1 MKHILLLLA
10 YLFSV
15 HTSALAQQN
24 PRKILWLNG
33 PSPTSNQWTRA
44 KTSATQSG
52 YQYVSVSEHPYDSNP
67 FANSIP
73 DWATIFNQKLE
84 TEGHSNVVGIGH
96 DAGGLVLRYMGM
108 TQQNN
113 RLSAMILDGVPNQG
127 GRIFTK
133 LLPISQGFP
142 SEAQQVTRSLLDL
155 RTQAQNCVGCRMI
168 EATQRWFDV
177 FALPQSMSY
186 YDQIRPGKPTI
197 TNLETPNIP
206 FAVIWGNEDE
216 ADALT
221 LTRVIGSWHN
231 SGLFG
236 EDNEYLDC
244 YHKELEQRLKD
255 AKDNHLIGMLRS
267 VATYAGAASRIQ
279 GSPANIG
286 SYLEATLNA
295 LASAIRAERD
305 LAKEMREMFECELIH
320 QALNTKWNMLVSDYF
335 TVQETI
341 LVPCVPCDG
350 CDDDPDEQVVAYCW
364 SVCNGECISPI
375 IPLTVDVF
383 YAQYEPHDGLLTRTE
398 QLLAGAAKTYEAKR
412 CNHFQE
418 QFWQYP
424 PIANAFNDLFM
435 GGAGAAFVVPK

>member
-1 MKHILLLLA
+1 MKHT
-10 YLFSV
+10 LFLFAFLCSLYASV
-15 HTSALAQQN
+15 HAQQG

-33 PSPTSNQWTRA
+33 PSGTSDQWTRA
-44 KTSATQSG
+44 QTSATQSG
-52 YQYVSVSEHPYDSNP
+52 YQYTSINDWPYNNNTI
-67 FANSIP
+67 ANNIP
-73 DWATIFNQKLE
+73 DWASFFNQKLE
-84 TEGHSNVVGIGH
+84 TGEHTDVVGIGH
-96 DAGGLVLRYMGM
+96 DAGGLILRYMGM
-108 TQQNN
+108 TQQDN

-127 GRIFTK
+127 GRVFTK
-133 LLPISQGFP
+133 LLPINAGFP
-142 SEAQQVTRSLLDL
+142 SGAQKVAQDLLDL
-155 RTQAQNCVGCRMI
+155 RTQAQGCMGCRMI
-168 EATQRWFDV
+168 EATQRWFDGFSHPAV
-177 FALPQSMSY
+177 KTYYEDIKPQSS
-186 YDQIRPGKPTI
+186 II
-197 TNLETPNIP
+197 TNLVPPNIP
-206 FAVIWGNEDE
+206 YAVIWGNEDD

-244 YHKELEQRLKD
+244 YRKELDQRVKD
-255 AKDNHLIGMLRS
+255 AKDNFLIGMLRS

-295 LASAIRAERD
+295 LASAIRTQKD

-320 QALNTKWNMLVSDYF
+320 QALNAKWNLLVSDYT

-341 LVPCVPCDG
+341 TTEVDCCADCYDEPDSQVQSYCFMQCFSAVDPCVNTYTYSY
-350 CDDDPDEQVVAYCW
+350 A
-364 SVCNGECISPI
+364 
-375 IPLTVDVF
+375 VF
-383 YAQYEPHDGLLTRTE
+383 EPHDGLLTRTE
-398 QLLAGAAKTYEAKR
+398 QLLAGAEKTYEAKR

>member
-1 MKHILLLLA
+1 MKHTLILLASLCSLHA
-10 YLFSV
+10 SV
-15 HTSALAQQN
+15 HAQQG
-24 PRKILWLNG
+24 PRKTLWLNG

-67 FANSIP
+67 IANNIP
-73 DWATIFNQKLE
+73 DWATFFNQKLE
-84 TEGHSNVVGIGH
+84 TEGHTDVVGIGH
-96 DAGGLVLRYMGM
+96 DAGGLILRYMGM
-108 TQQNN
+108 TQQDS

-127 GRIFTK
+127 GRVFTK

-142 SEAQQVTRSLLDL
+142 SEAQQVTQSLLDL
-155 RTQAQNCVGCRMI
+155 RTQAQSCVGCRMI

-186 YDQIRPGKPTI
+186 YDQIKPGKPTI
-197 TNLETPNIP
+197 TNLAPPNIP
-206 FAVIWGNEDE
+206 YAVIWGNEDD

-244 YHKELEQRLKD
+244 YRKELEQRVKD
-255 AKDNHLIGMLRS
+255 AKDNYLVGMLRS
-267 VATYAGAASRIQ
+267 VATYAGGAARVQ
-279 GSPANIG
+279 ANPINVG
-286 SYLEATLNA
+286 AILEATLNA
-295 LASAIRAERD
+295 LASAIRTQKD

-320 QALNTKWNMLVSDYF
+320 QALNAKWNMLVSDYT

-341 LVPCVPCDG
+341 TTEVDCCADCYDEPDSQVQSYCFMQCFSAVDPCVNTYTFTY
-350 CDDDPDEQVVAYCW
+350 A
-364 SVCNGECISPI
+364 
-375 IPLTVDVF
+375 VF
-383 YAQYEPHDGLLTRTE
+383 EPHDGLLTRTE
-398 QLLAGAAKTYEAKR
+398 QLLAGAEKTYEAKR